1 MNETRMI
8 CYLLVLI
15 LGLSYAIESNV
26 TNQQPPIVKNVVR
39 VARPI
44 AHYHHTDKRNLS
56 ARHWIIPSAVSAS
69 VTLSIG
75 YLLLRHQR
83 KIMMLEKEK
92 TAEFAHQLQAAVE
105 TINDRIEECSNAQ
118 LRKQTHLGMQQ
129 NMQIENLGN
138 SFIRPYM
145 APSQIF

>member
-1 MNETRMI
+1 
-8 CYLLVLI
+8 
-15 LGLSYAIESNV
+15 
-26 TNQQPPIVKNVVR
+26 
-39 VARPI
+39 
-44 AHYHHTDKRNLS
+44 
-56 ARHWIIPSAVSAS
+56 
-69 VTLSIG
+69 
-75 YLLLRHQR
+75 
-83 KIMMLEKEK
+83 MMLEKEK